1 MLGESVSWTFRR
13 ALAAPSFPLPLVAS
27 PSMATF
33 LQWRAS
39 LQLSEL
45 DGLLIFFFTLAADE
59 AVFSPVDTEIDRRAR
74 AALRVFAKKT
84 A

>member
-1 MLGESVSWTFRR
+1 
-13 ALAAPSFPLPLVAS
+13 
-27 PSMATF
+27 MATF